1 MRDIDI
7 FAFASVSEGRGI
19 VLLEAIAAEV
29 PVTASDIYPVSH
41 ILKQRE
47 TVPLV
52 DASDQEVY
60 AAKITELITNKQL
73 LCDKGRDDF
82 KRWPEEFSKEK
93 MFRLTDNLYQGLN
106 ESLSAIASSRLG

>member
-1 MRDIDI
+1 M
-7 FAFASVSEGRGI
+7 
-19 VLLEAIAAEV
+19 
-29 PVTASDIYPVSH
+29 
-41 ILKQRE
+41 
-47 TVPLV
+47 

-60 AAKITELITNKQL
+60 AAAITELITNKQL

-106 ESLSAIASSRLG
+106 ESLSANAPSRLG